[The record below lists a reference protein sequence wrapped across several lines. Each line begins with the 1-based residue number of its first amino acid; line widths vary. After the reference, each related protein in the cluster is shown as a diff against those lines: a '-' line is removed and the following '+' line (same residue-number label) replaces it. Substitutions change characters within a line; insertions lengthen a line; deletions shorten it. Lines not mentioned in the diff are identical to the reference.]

1 MEENYRQQRFLLV
14 EGRNSIRQ
22 DVSDI
27 FIRSASEIRN
37 IGLDSANII
46 CKGCKEHD
54 VELELQ
60 NKVSEVQR
68 IIEKSQDQAKEL
80 VETKLNELKVTIDE
94 LENSEFSTELKTRL
108 NGKFSGLPENVKKVI
123 SQSQNY
129 VKIIGDAAVKNSY
142 NAAANGGLKLCNFS
156 GSNVHDIVLK
166 AGHTLGHKFKP
177 WEAIKIT
184 KGVAVAGQVL
194 SVLGVVFSVGMQI
207 YSDAQEEKII
217 KDLEHNRQNVRS
229 SFNSA
234 ANDFQNFGRDF
245 VKEVVNKGIDASIQ
259 EIDGKLKEIAN
270 SFSSRNTNCEK
281 LYNLQS
287 NCIKLIQE
295 IHNN

>member
-1 MEENYRQQRFLLV
+1 
-14 EGRNSIRQ
+14 
-22 DVSDI
+22 
-27 FIRSASEIRN
+27 
-37 IGLDSANII
+37 
-46 CKGCKEHD
+46 
-54 VELELQ
+54 
-60 NKVSEVQR
+60 
-68 IIEKSQDQAKEL
+68 
-80 VETKLNELKVTIDE
+80 
-94 LENSEFSTELKTRL
+94 
-108 NGKFSGLPENVKKVI
+108 
-123 SQSQNY
+123 
-129 VKIIGDAAVKNSY
+129 
-142 NAAANGGLKLCNFS
+142 
-156 GSNVHDIVLK
+156 
-166 AGHTLGHKFKP
+166 
-177 WEAIKIT
+177 
-184 KGVAVAGQVL
+184 
-194 SVLGVVFSVGMQI
+194 MQI